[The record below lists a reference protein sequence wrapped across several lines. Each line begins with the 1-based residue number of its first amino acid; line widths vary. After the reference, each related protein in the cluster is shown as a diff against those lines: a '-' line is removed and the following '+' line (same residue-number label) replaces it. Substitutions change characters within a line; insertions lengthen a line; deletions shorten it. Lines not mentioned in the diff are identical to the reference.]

1 MMFLIAFTIT
11 FIMAFVCTTY
21 LIIRCVDSS
30 KSFDEF
36 ITKVLNLVYSLVII
50 VFSFFLIFG
59 DQAAL
64 VTVFASTV
72 MFFILRFN
80 LQDTY
85 DDIKILLKNHR

>member
-1 MMFLIAFTIT
+1 MFLIAFIVTC
-11 FIMAFVCTTY
+11 IMAYVYTTF
-21 LIIRCVDSS
+21 LIVRHVDSS

-59 DQAAL
+59 SQAAL

-72 MFFILRFN
+72 MFLILRFN

-85 DDIKILLKNHR
+85 DDIKVLLKNHR

>member
-1 MMFLIAFTIT
+1 MMFLIAFIVTCIT
-11 FIMAFVCTTY
+11 AYVCTTF

-50 VFSFFLIFG
+50 VFSFFLFFG
-59 DQAAL
+59 SQAAL
-64 VTVFASTV
+64 VTVFASSV

-85 DDIKILLKNHR
+85 DEIKILLKTHR